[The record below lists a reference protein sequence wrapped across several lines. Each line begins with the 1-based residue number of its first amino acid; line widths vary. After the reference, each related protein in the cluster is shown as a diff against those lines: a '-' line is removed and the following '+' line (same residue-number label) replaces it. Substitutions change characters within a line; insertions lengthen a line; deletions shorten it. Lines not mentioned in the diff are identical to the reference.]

1 MGTRGGRVRK
11 DGYDSFYARDF
22 VQIKKYDT
30 NDMMYLDVPKYV
42 KQTFKSKLNRFKI
55 ENFDTYNSAI
65 AIKRQVEKQFIELE
79 RIRVDEWF
87 KKKDRQYK

>member
-1 MGTRGGRVRK
+1 MASRGGRVRK
-11 DGYDSFYARDF
+11 DSYQGFHARDF

-42 KQTFKSKLNRFKI
+42 RETLKKKLNNFKI

-65 AIKRQVEKQFIELE
+65 AIKRQLEKRFIELE